1 VICGVALTA
10 AGFPSRRAELGTQ
23 GEDRLLLLLP
33 AGIRP
38 EFEVIALPHQMHLFF
53 KLCEAAELRRDQH
66 AARRIHLLVA
76 GKTHEETLQQ
86 RRMLFETGARKHF
99 VADRFPGWSGIDEEA
114 AMGMSGQ
121 DQRASGQLCERVP
134 MPRRNR
140 QATLRIET
148 ERGCALKHASPTSSP
163 ERARKTHFFPL
174 SSTSSHFRTKGIP
187 GQAEPKANPFC
198 AQALRATAEILEIR
212 L

>member
-1 VICGVALTA
+1 MASASTASFSSTVICGVALTA
-10 AGFPSRRAELGTQ
+10 AGFPNRRAELGTQ

-53 KLCEAAELRRDQH
+53 KLCEAAQLRRDQH

-99 VADRFPGWSGIDEEA
+99 VADR
-114 AMGMSGQ
+114 
-121 DQRASGQLCERVP
+121 
-134 MPRRNR
+134 
-140 QATLRIET
+140 
-148 ERGCALKHASPTSSP
+148 
-163 ERARKTHFFPL
+163 
-174 SSTSSHFRTKGIP
+174 IP
-187 GQAEPKANPFC
+187 GGAG
-198 AQALRATAEILEIR
+198 
-212 L
+212 